1 MLNQHTTTTGKVTTM
16 SAFIVGTDHI
26 DFLVSAACRYEI
38 TYYSGRSKSA
48 NPIDWKRVRVDHANA
63 DEIGSML
70 MGENLASISH
80 LAYAPEIAQAMLQRQ
95 QAAIAG
101 YRMRSVA
108 IGVPGQT
115 AALDVLKAAAC
126 LRYQSC
132 EHPGWEGS
140 DAEQFLAVLE
150 ARAINLLPGY
160 SSAQWEWSRERARAN
175 AS

>member
-1 MLNQHTTTTGKVTTM
+1 M

-70 MGENLASISH
+70 MRENLASISH
-80 LAYAPEIAQAMLQRQ
+80 RYGDVPSEDHL
-95 QAAIAG
+95 AAIAG